1 MHIEFES
8 TLWLW
13 EAKTEAWTFV
23 TVPSELSDM
32 IREIPRVPRG
42 FGSVRVRA
50 HMGGQEWDTSI
61 FPSKQEQG
69 YILPIKRAVREAG
82 ALTVGDTC
90 SIQLDILDA

>member
-1 MHIEFES
+1 MRIEFES

-13 EAKTEAWTFV
+13 EAKAEAWTFV
-23 TVPSELSDM
+23 TVPTELSDM

-50 HMGGQEWDTSI
+50 HVGDQEWSTSI

-69 YILPIKRAVREAG
+69 YILPIKRAIREAVG
-82 ALTVGDTC
+82 VDVGDAFI
-90 SIQLDILDA
+90 IQLDILDG